1 VTYVYN
7 DPAEF
12 KDDVI
17 RGFTAAHP
25 SYVSRVEGAS
35 GFVRA
40 GGPLEGKVSLV
51 IGGGSGHYPSYNGV
65 VGTGFADGAVLGDL
79 FASPSAEQ
87 VYRIAKA
94 ADGGAGV
101 VLGFGN
107 YAGDRLNFK
116 VAADRL
122 IAEGTDTRIVY
133 VTDDIASAAPDEQ
146 GKRRG
151 IAGTF
156 TVYKIAG
163 AAAEQGANLDEVERI
178 MAAANAA
185 TYSFGVAFAGCT
197 MPGADQPLFN
207 VDRGMM
213 DFGLGIHGE
222 PGISSAPWMNAKDL
236 AAKLVETV
244 LAERPEGTRRA
255 AVLINGLG
263 ATKYEELFVLFGEVS
278 ELLVAA
284 SVEMVLPEAG
294 ELVTSLE
301 MAGCSLSVTWLNDEL
316 ESYWVAPADTPAFRR
331 GSAVA
336 SERFTT
342 RRQVASHS
350 ATQAVTEASQDSIA
364 AAAIARE
371 AVRTLSATIEE
382 HKDYLGRIDA
392 IAGDGDHG
400 IGMSRGAKAAAEA
413 AEQTEGGVQTVLSA
427 AGHAFGDKAGGTSG
441 ILWGMLLDGV
451 GKALGNTDR
460 VTAHRLAD
468 AVRESATDLQSFS
481 RAELGDKTM
490 LDALFP
496 FVNTLTA
503 EVGNGQPLTS
513 AWRTA
518 AAACVSAAEATA
530 PLTPRIGR
538 ARPLAERSVGTPDP
552 GAVSLSLIVTA
563 IGGIL
568 PDSAASSV
576 RSTKDPGAAAGDSKS
591 AGQPDPAEERTPAN
605 DSTRKA
611 EQ

>member
-1 VTYVYN
+1 MTHIYN

-12 KDDVI
+12 KNDVI
-17 RGFTAAHP
+17 TGFAAAYP
-25 SYVSRVEGAS
+25 QYVQRVEGAS

-51 IGGGSGHYPSYNGV
+51 IGGGSGHFPSYNGV
-65 VGTGFADGAVLGDL
+65 VGTGFADGAVLGDV

-87 VYRIAKA
+87 VYRVAKA

-101 VLGFGN
+101 VLAFGN
-107 YAGDRLNFK
+107 YAGDRLNFG
-116 VAADRL
+116 VAAQRL
-122 IAEGTDTRIVY
+122 IDEGIDTRIVY
-133 VTDDIASAAPDEQ
+133 VTDDVASASREEQ
-146 GKRRG
+146 QKRRG

-163 AAAEQGANLDEVERI
+163 AVAETGANLDDVERV
-178 MAAANAA
+178 MRAANAA
-185 TYSFGVAFAGCT
+185 TYSFGVAFHGCT
-197 MPGADQPLFN
+197 LPGADKPLFT
-207 VDRGMM
+207 VPDGEM

-222 PGISSAPWMNAKDL
+222 PGVSSAPWMPAREL
-236 AAKLVETV
+236 ADKLVETV
-244 LAERPEGTRRA
+244 LAERPEGVSGRA
-255 AVLINGLG
+255 AVVLNGLG
-263 ATKYEELFVLFGEVS
+263 ATKYEELFVLYGHVS
-278 ELLVAA
+278 SLLKDAGLELV
-284 SVEMVLPEAG
+284 SPELG
-294 ELVTSLE
+294 ELVTSLD
-301 MAGCSLSVTWLNDEL
+301 MAGCSLSVTWLDDEL
-316 ESYWVAPADTPAFRR
+316 ESFWVAPADTAAFRR
-331 GSAVA
+331 GTAVA

-342 RRQVASHS
+342 RRQVASHT
-350 ATQAVTEASQDSIA
+350 ATQAAAEASEDSIA
-364 AAAIARE
+364 AAAVARE

-460 VTAHRLAD
+460 VTADRLAD
-468 AVRESATDLQSFS
+468 AVQQSATNLQGFS

-503 EVGNGQPLTS
+503 EVGNGQSLTG

-530 PLTPRIGR
+530 ALTPRIGR

-563 IGGIL
+563 IGEIL
-568 PDSAASSV
+568 PDVGTGSQQS
-576 RSTKDPGAAAGDSKS
+576 
-591 AGQPDPAEERTPAN
+591 
-605 DSTRKA
+605 A
-611 EQ
+611 EQGASASDSVPESESRQG